1 MIDPTYPDLLNRAGF
16 TLNEQQLTAVRH
28 REGALMVVA
37 GPGSGKTRVITART
51 GMLLAA
57 GVKPENI
64 MVVTFTK
71 AAAEEMKARIEEL
84 PNTSPGQ
91 IRQLNMGTFH
101 GQFYRI
107 LRGQGV
113 RISVPSDRQRR
124 MWITS
129 ALRQMGEDIKD
140 DLVESLLNEIS
151 LHKNNLLS
159 LSALGPANALLRGV
173 WAIYESEK
181 ESLGM
186 LDYDDMLTETHSL
199 LLAKPDVL
207 LALQRRLQYIMVD
220 EFQDTN
226 LAQYEILRLLA
237 SPQDNLCVVGDID
250 QAIYSWR
257 GAQPEFLLRFAEH
270 YPGCAE
276 VVLESNHRSTPQII
290 SLANRVIAN
299 NLLRHKKTGR
309 PLRSDGESPEL
320 VSPPDDR
327 DEAHKV
333 LAMVNL
339 QAEQGIPLHEM
350 AVLYRINRYNHHLL
364 NLLVKHEMPF
374 VVRDKEGSLEE
385 HWVSR
390 EILSFFNLAQRP
402 DDIDSF
408 AAVARRGLGL
418 GEESLRDVLRRVRRE
433 AEPLWQAVTRHA
445 TRQKV
450 AEFQLALRE
459 AVKLPPAKAL
469 ELYLSDLGYAA
480 YLVWYATRR
489 GLPKDEYISLCDDL
503 AGEMQEYKSLTEYLS
518 HVDRLGRVMLDAR
531 RETSREGA
539 LNLMT
544 LHGAKGLEFHS
555 VWIIGCAEGLL
566 PHVRAATAEQLEEER
581 RLFYVGCTRAAERLT
596 VMSPQKIRQKK
607 AEKSRFVREAFVLKR
622 TEAPSAAKETKSST
636 IKWRDD
642 VFGDR
647 KNGQPKPELGLRVIH
662 SSLGEGTISSH
673 KHEGYAALVTVE
685 FPGGA
690 RQMHWGLSLT
700 LGMLKLK

>member
-1 MIDPTYPDLLNRAGF
+1 VIDSTYTDLLNRAGF
-16 TLNEQQLTAVRH
+16 TLNEQQLAAVRH
-28 REGALMVVA
+28 RAGPLMVIA

-57 GVKPENI
+57 GIRPENI

-71 AAAEEMKARIEEL
+71 AAAEEMKARVEEL
-84 PNTSPGQ
+84 PDISLGQ
-91 IRQLNMGTFH
+91 ARRLNMGTFH

-107 LRGQGV
+107 LRDQGV

-151 LHKNNLLS
+151 LHKNNLLDLKDVGAAS
-159 LSALGPANALLRGV
+159 GLLRGV
-173 WAIYESEK
+173 WSVYEAEK

-186 LDYDDMLTETHSL
+186 LDYDDMLTETHRL

-207 LALQRRLQYIMVD
+207 FALQQRLHYIMVD

-226 LAQYEILRLLA
+226 YAQYQILRLLA

-276 VVLESNHRSTPQII
+276 VLLESNHRSTPQII

-299 NLLRHKKTGR
+299 NRLRHNKTGR
-309 PLRSDGESPEL
+309 PLRSDGDAPEL

-327 DEAHKV
+327 AEAHKV
-333 LAMVNL
+333 LAMVKHL
-339 QAEQGIPLHEM
+339 AELGTPLHEM

-374 VVRDKEGSLEE
+374 VVRDKESSLEE

-390 EILSFFNLAQRP
+390 EILSFFNLALKP

-408 AAVARRGLGL
+408 ATVARRSLSL
-418 GEESLRDVLRRVRRE
+418 GEDALRDVLSRVKHE

-450 AEFQLALRE
+450 AEFQLALRQ
-459 AVKLPPAKAL
+459 AVKVPPAKAL
-469 ELYLSDLGYAA
+469 ELYLTDLGYAA
-480 YLVWYATRR
+480 YLQWYATRR
-489 GLPKDEYISLCDDL
+489 GLPKDEYTSLCDDL
-503 AGEMQEYKSLTEYLS
+503 AGEMQEYKTLSEYLG
-518 HVDRLGRVMLDAR
+518 HVDMLGRVMRDAR
-531 RETSREGA
+531 RETGREGA

-555 VWIIGCAEGLL
+555 VWIIGCTEGLL
-566 PHVRAATAEQLEEER
+566 PHLRAVTPEQLEEER

-596 VMSPQKIRQKK
+596 VMSPQQIRQKK
-607 AEKSRFVREAFVLKR
+607 TENSRFVREAFGLKR
-622 TEAPSAAKETKSST
+622 TESRHTGKETKSST
-636 IKWRDD
+636 IRWQDD
-642 VFGDR
+642 EWCD
-647 KNGQPKPELGLRVIH
+647 KPNIHAKPAVGFRVIH
-662 SSLGEGTISSH
+662 SSLGEGIISSH
-673 KHEGYAALVTVE
+673 MHEGYAALVTVD
-685 FPGGA
+685 FPGGP

-700 LGMLKLK
+700 MGMLKLK